1 MIDIHAHI
9 LPGVDD
15 GAADLDAAL
24 EMAEMAAASGVK
36 YIVAT
41 PHCNI
46 PGLYQNYRDERL
58 IKRYLDLRKAVEEA
72 KIPLQIVPGMEI
84 FATEELPELLKEN
97 KLVGLNGTKYLL
109 MEFDFDEDPLFC
121 RNILRKCSGMGFM
134 PIIAHPERYY
144 FVQRH
149 PEIAFEW
156 YECGYHLQVNK
167 GSILGKFGRT
177 ARRIAHILLEE
188 NVVCCIASDAHSSW
202 SRTPHMGE
210 IREYM
215 EYRYGEFYTHQ
226 LLDENPRKILQGIEI
241 HP

>member
-15 GAADLDAAL
+15 GAADLEAAL
-24 EMAEMAAASGVK
+24 EMADMAAASGVK
-36 YIVAT
+36 FIVAT

-46 PGLYQNYRDERL
+46 PGMYTNYRDDNL
-58 IKRYLDLRKAVEEA
+58 LKRYLDVRKAVEEA
-72 KIPLQIVPGMEI
+72 KIPIQIVPGMEI
-84 FATEELPELLKEN
+84 FATENLPELLKEN

-109 MEFDFDEDPLFC
+109 IEFDFDENPKFC
-121 RNILRKCSGMGFM
+121 RDILRKCKDMGYM

-156 YECGYHLQVNK
+156 YESGYHLQVNK
-167 GSILGKFGRT
+167 GSILGRFGRT
-177 ARRIAHILLEE
+177 ARRIAQILLEE

-215 EYRYGEFYTHQ
+215 EARYGEFYTHQ

-241 HP
+241 LP